1 MLKRRSLLAAGAL
14 SSVAGAQTAAG
25 LRIGGFEIAPL
36 VMAGPEGGKPLVGL
50 LPEYL
55 QRHVEPAL
63 PFPLHWQPLVS
74 FGRALRSLRDGS
86 LDMLMLM
93 GTDRHPG
100 GGLQPFDWT
109 VLQVQPHLAVAPD
122 FPLGELLRL
131 EQLAGMKIGWVA
143 HSNLPAGLDQLPV
156 RWVRVS
162 TAHWQQVSLRML
174 LAGRLDAVYF
184 ANPYSPRYYA
194 RQLGLPLRLLR
205 LPLPL
210 RSLSIV
216 YTEQADAARIASF
229 ERIAA
234 PWFAD
239 RRFERTLLDYR

>member
-36 VMAGPEGGKPLVGL
+36 VMTGPVVGKPLVGL

-63 PFPLHWQPLVS
+63 PFALHWQPLVS
-74 FGRALRSLRDGS
+74 FGRALRGLRDGS

-100 GGLQPFDWT
+100 AGLRPFGWT
-109 VLQVQPHLAVAPD
+109 VLQAQPHLAVAPD
-122 FPLGELLRL
+122 SPLTEVLRL
-131 EQLAGMKIGWVA
+131 EQLAGLRIGWIA
-143 HSNLPAGLDQLPV
+143 HSGLPAGMESLPV

-162 TAHWQQVSLRML
+162 TAHWQRVSLRML

-184 ANPYSPRYYA
+184 ANPYSPRYHA

-205 LPLPL
+205 LPLPP

-216 YTEQADAARIASF
+216 HTEQADAAHIASF

-234 PWFAD
+234 PWFAEG
-239 RRFERTLLDYR
+239 RFERTLADYR